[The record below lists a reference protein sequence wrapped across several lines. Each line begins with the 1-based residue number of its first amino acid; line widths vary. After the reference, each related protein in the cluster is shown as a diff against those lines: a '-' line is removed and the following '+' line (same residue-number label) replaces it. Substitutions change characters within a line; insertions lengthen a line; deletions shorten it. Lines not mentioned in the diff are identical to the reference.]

1 MQRSHYEIG
10 TDQRCREAGSQPD
23 PEGRRRRRQHRDR
36 GRRLDLDHGRK
47 PPERYRAQPR
57 RQVHA
62 ARARCRARQLPR
74 RRGRRVPSLRSYE
87 NRLSVARNPAR
98 PRSPRA
104 RRGYL
109 PNPGRSRRALLHQA
123 GCSEAG
129 AAGEARVMPPV
140 RIELLNGRT
149 VEQRQRIGDAVHRAL
164 VETIGVPER
173 DRFQIITERSAA
185 DLVYDR
191 EYLGIRRTDGTVVIQ
206 ITISNGRTAA
216 QKRALFRHIA
226 DNLAAP
232 DIRREDVWINLVEVA
247 KENWSFGL
255 GLASYA
261 PEIVPAK
268 KVSA

>member
-1 MQRSHYEIG
+1 
-10 TDQRCREAGSQPD
+10 
-23 PEGRRRRRQHRDR
+23 
-36 GRRLDLDHGRK
+36 
-47 PPERYRAQPR
+47 
-57 RQVHA
+57 
-62 ARARCRARQLPR
+62 
-74 RRGRRVPSLRSYE
+74 
-87 NRLSVARNPAR
+87 
-98 PRSPRA
+98 
-104 RRGYL
+104 
-109 PNPGRSRRALLHQA
+109 
-123 GCSEAG
+123 
-129 AAGEARVMPPV
+129 MPLV
-140 RIELLNGRT
+140 RIDLLNGRT

-191 EYLGIRRTDGTVVIQ
+191 EYLGIRRTDGIVVIQ

-226 DNLAAP
+226 DNLAAL
-232 DIRREDVWINLVEVA
+232 DVRREDVWINLVEVA